1 MNIIVKPY
9 GSDLCYCRPDTTW
22 ERENRDLYS
31 PECVNAWNWTPVLFA
46 RISKAGKC
54 ISPKFAS
61 RYYDSL
67 SFGTLLYIGGADVAS
82 GSCVDHTSILPL
94 PLFNPVV
101 METEGN
107 RFEVVKNEEL
117 VFSLETPA
125 AGLLQDGISLLQAAE
140 AAICKASQLTSLRI
154 GDYVAV
160 ELAPAALL
168 AEKTEGSLSLKATF
182 CENEI
187 FNFKII
193 F

>member
-31 PECVNAWNWTPVLFA
+31 PDCVNAWNWTPVLFA

-94 PLFNPVV
+94 PLYNPVV

-107 RFEVVKNEEL
+107 RLDVVKNEETI
-117 VFSLETPA
+117 FSLETPV
-125 AGLLQDGISLLQAAE
+125 AGSLQDSASLIQAAE

-160 ELAPAALL
+160 ELAPASAL

>member
-46 RISKAGKC
+46 RVSKAGKC
-54 ISPKFAS
+54 ISPKFVS
-61 RYYDSL
+61 RYYDSFN
-67 SFGTLLYIGGADVAS
+67 FGALLYIAGADTAS
-82 GSCVDHTSILPL
+82 GSCVDHTSLLTL

-101 METEGN
+101 LENAGN
-107 RFEVVKNEEL
+107 TFEVFKNQENIFKIETTGDTALQNAVEE
-117 VFSLETPA
+117 
-125 AGLLQDGISLLQAAE
+125 
-140 AAICKASQLTSLRI
+140 AICKASQLTSLRI
-154 GDYVAV
+154 GDYVAI

-168 AEKTEGSLSLKATF
+168 AEKIEGSLTFKATF

>member
-31 PECVNAWNWTPVLFA
+31 PDCVNAWNWAPVIFA

-82 GSCVDHTSILPL
+82 GSCADHTSILPL

-101 METEGN
+101 LETEGN
-107 RFEVVKNEEL
+107 RFEVVKNEES
-117 VFSLETPA
+117 VFSLETPG
-125 AGLLQDGISLLQAAE
+125 AGCMQDGSNLLQAAE

-160 ELAPAALL
+160 ELAPASML
-168 AEKTEGSLSLKATF
+168 AEKTEGSLSFKATF

>member
-1 MNIIVKPY
+1 MNIIVRPY
-9 GSDLCYCRPDTTW
+9 GSDMCYCRPDTTW

-31 PECVNAWNWTPVLFA
+31 PDCVNAWNWTPVLFA

-67 SFGTLLYIGGADVAS
+67 NFGALLYIGGTDVAS
-82 GSCVDHTSILPL
+82 GSCADHTSILPL

-107 RFEVVKNEEL
+107 RFEVVKNEEV

-125 AGLLQDGISLLQAAE
+125 AGSLQDTSSLLQAAE
-140 AAICKASQLTSLRI
+140 ASICKASELTSPRI

-160 ELAPAALL
+160 ELAPASVL
-168 AEKTEGSLSLKATF
+168 AEKTEGSLTFKATF

-187 FNFKII
+187 FCFKII

>member
-31 PECVNAWNWTPVLFA
+31 PDCVNAWNWTPVIFA

-67 SFGTLLYIGGADVAS
+67 NFGTLLYIGGADVAS

-101 METEGN
+101 LETEGN
-107 RFEVVKNEEL
+107 KFEVVKNEKPI
-117 VFSLETPA
+117 FSLETPGA
-125 AGLLQDGISLLQAAE
+125 DCLLDGSTLLQAAE

-160 ELAPAALL
+160 ELAPASVL
-168 AEKTEGSLSLKATF
+168 AEKTEGSLSFKATF

>member
-9 GSDLCYCRPDTTW
+9 GSEFCYCRPDTTW

-31 PECVNAWNWTPVLFA
+31 PDCVNAWNWAPVLFA
-46 RISKAGKC
+46 RVSKAGKC

-67 SFGTLLYIGGADVAS
+67 NFGALLYISGTDIAS
-82 GSCVDHTSILPL
+82 GSCVDHTSLLPL

-101 METEGN
+101 METAGN
-107 RFEVVKNEEL
+107 KLEVMKNEECIY
-117 VFSLETPA
+117 SLETPGA
-125 AGLLQDGISLLQAAE
+125 DSLQDTASLAQAAE
-140 AAICKASQLTSLRI
+140 AAICKASELTSLRI

-160 ELAPAALL
+160 ELAPVSLL
-168 AEKTEGSLSLKATF
+168 AEKTEACISLKATF
-182 CENEI
+182 CENVI
-187 FNFKII
+187 YNFKII

>member
-31 PECVNAWNWTPVLFA
+31 PDCVNAWNWTPVLFA

-67 SFGTLLYIGGADVAS
+67 NFGALLYIEGADLAS

-107 RFEVVKNEEL
+107 KVEVVKNEES
-117 VFSLETPA
+117 VFSLETP
-125 AGLLQDGISLLQAAE
+125 GDGCMQDGSNLLQAAE

>member
-22 ERENRDLYS
+22 ERENKDLYS
-31 PECVNAWNWTPVLFA
+31 PDCVNEWHWAPILFA

-61 RYYDSL
+61 RYYDGL
-67 SFGTLLYIGGADVAS
+67 NFGALLYIGGEQTAFA
-82 GSCVDHTSILPL
+82 SCVDHTSTLPL

-101 METEGN
+101 LETEGN
-107 RFEVVKNEEL
+107 KAEFFKNEASF
-117 VFSLETPA
+117 FSCESGSLA
-125 AGLLQDGISLLQAAE
+125 AIE
-140 AAICKASQLTSLRI
+140 EAICKASQLTSLRI
-154 GDYVAV
+154 GDFVAV
-160 ELAPAALL
+160 ELAPLSSL
-168 AEKTEGSLSLKATF
+168 AEKSEGSLSFKATF

-187 FNFKII
+187 FNYRII

>member
-31 PECVNAWNWTPVLFA
+31 PDCVNAWNWAPVIFA

-107 RFEVVKNEEL
+107 KFEVMKNEEL

-125 AGLLQDGISLLQAAE
+125 SGLLQDGLSLLQAAE

-168 AEKTEGSLSLKATF
+168 AEKPEGSLSLKATF

>member
-31 PECVNAWNWTPVLFA
+31 PDCVNAWNWTPVLFV

-67 SFGTLLYIGGADVAS
+67 NFGALLYIGGTDVAS
-82 GSCVDHTSILPL
+82 GSCADHTSILPL

-107 RFEVVKNEEL
+107 RFEVVKNEEV
-117 VFSLETPA
+117 VFSLETPV
-125 AGLLQDGISLLQAAE
+125 AGSLQDSASLIQAAE

-160 ELAPAALL
+160 ELTPASVL
-168 AEKTEGSLSLKATF
+168 AEKTEGSLTFKATF

-187 FNFKII
+187 FGFKII

>member
-31 PECVNAWNWTPVLFA
+31 PDCVNAWNWTPVIFA

-67 SFGTLLYIGGADVAS
+67 NFGTLLYIGGADVAS

-101 METEGN
+101 LETEGN
-107 RFEVVKNEEL
+107 KFEVVKNEKPI
-117 VFSLETPA
+117 FSLEAP
-125 AGLLQDGISLLQAAE
+125 GVDCLQDGSTLLQAAE

-160 ELAPAALL
+160 ELAPASVL
-168 AEKTEGSLSLKATF
+168 AEKTEGSLSFKATF

>member
-9 GSDLCYCRPDTTW
+9 GSDLCYCRGDTTW

-31 PECVNAWNWTPVLFA
+31 PDCVNAWNWTPVLFA

-67 SFGTLLYIGGADVAS
+67 NFGALLYIEGADLAS

-107 RFEVVKNEEL
+107 KVEVVKNEES
-117 VFSLETPA
+117 VFSLETP
-125 AGLLQDGISLLQAAE
+125 GDGCMQDGSNLLQAAE

-160 ELAPAALL
+160 ELAPAAIL
-168 AEKTEGSLSLKATF
+168 AEKTEGSLSFKATF
-182 CENEI
+182 CENDI